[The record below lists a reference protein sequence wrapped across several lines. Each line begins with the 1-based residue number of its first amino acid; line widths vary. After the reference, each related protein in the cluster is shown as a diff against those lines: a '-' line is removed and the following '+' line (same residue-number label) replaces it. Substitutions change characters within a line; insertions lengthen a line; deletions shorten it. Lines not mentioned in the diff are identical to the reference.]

1 MTVSKYSLS
10 ESIGPSDYHFCQMVS
25 NSMPC
30 QIVCGMFV
38 QYAPL
43 FVMTL
48 SKYVPI
54 SFIGKHR
61 AWWISLLWDGIR
73 QHALPNSSQN
83 VCAWG
88 RGGFEVDLE
97 SIWHDVFSFSC
108 TVPDTMSS
116 EVLYCIF
123 RTNLWQCLGTSQLI
137 ISNII
142 IFYYHIPCINTYL
155 VNVEDTD
162 STNEYIS
169 SQCQLPRVYNFP
181 ICIQWKWSVK
191 G

>member
-1 MTVSKYSLS
+1 MTVSEYSLS
-10 ESIGPSDYHFCQMVS
+10 ESVRPCDYHFCWTVS
-25 NSMPC
+25 NSTPC
-30 QIVCGMFV
+30 QIVHKMFV

-43 FVMTL
+43 FIMTL

-54 SFIGKHR
+54 SFVRKCQ
-61 AWWISLLWDGIR
+61 AQWLSLLWDGIR
-73 QHALPNSSQN
+73 QHALPNSLQN
-83 VCAWG
+83 VCAQG

-97 SIWHDVFSFSC
+97 SIQHDVFSFSC

-123 RTNLWQCLGTSQLI
+123 GTNLWQCLGTSQLI

-181 ICIQWKWSVK
+181 ICIQCKWSIK

>member
-1 MTVSKYSLS
+1 MTVSEYSLS
-10 ESIGPSDYHFCQMVS
+10 ESVGPGDYHFCRMVS
-25 NSMPC
+25 DSMPY
-30 QIVCGMFV
+30 QIVREMFV
-38 QYAPL
+38 QYAPFL
-43 FVMTL
+43 IMAL

-54 SFIGKHR
+54 SFVGKR
-61 AWWISLLWDGIR
+61 WAWWLSLLWDGIW

-83 VCAWG
+83 VCAQG
-88 RGGFEVDLE
+88 RGGIEVDLE

-123 RTNLWQCLGTSQLI
+123 RTNRWQCLGTSQLI

-162 STNEYIS
+162 SMDE
-169 SQCQLPRVYNFP
+169 
-181 ICIQWKWSVK
+181 
-191 G
+191 

>member
-1 MTVSKYSLS
+1 
-10 ESIGPSDYHFCQMVS
+10 
-25 NSMPC
+25 
-30 QIVCGMFV
+30 MFV

-43 FVMTL
+43 FIMTL
-48 SKYVPI
+48 SEYVPI
-54 SFIGKHR
+54 SFIGKR
-61 AWWISLLWDGIR
+61 QAWWLSLLWDGIW
-73 QHALPNSSQN
+73 QHALPNSSKN
-83 VCAWG
+83 VYAQG
-88 RGGFEVDLE
+88 KGGIEFDLE

-108 TVPDTMSS
+108 TVPGTMSS

-123 RTNLWQCLGTSQLI
+123 GTNLWQCLGTSQLI

-181 ICIQWKWSVK
+181 IYMQWKWSIK